1 MLIDAFRTLG
11 AEVVPM
17 PMARPVI
24 DALAQGDLD
33 GVETDID
40 AIDELGDLPVGSSIS
55 A

>member
-1 MLIDAFRTLG
+1 LVDAFRSLG

-24 DALAQGDLD
+24 DALAQGALD
-33 GVETDID
+33 GIATDID
-40 AIDELGDLPVGSSIS
+40 AMMNWEMFRWAKCIS